1 MSKSRNEEKRKNKWV
16 ALCVVVGSFER
27 EYQLNMTKLL
37 NSDINL
43 WKIMS
48 TTLMV
53 DRNSQIPQPFSILYV
68 CSLLFTCIFC
78 HGVKYNVKSNWVA
91 KLFSQAV
98 TTGGEGW
105 AATMLVNKTPLKWTH
120 HNYCLY
126 YPSRSRT
133 EAPACNWLT
142 NYPIWAWPIEIIV
155 LVCSGDM
162 LTESYHSLW
171 LKQSISRCSQP
182 TCSHWQLLVE
192 SRGWFANCLQMF
204 I

>member
-1 MSKSRNEEKRKNKWV
+1 MIH
-16 ALCVVVGSFER
+16 A
-27 EYQLNMTKLL
+27 
-37 NSDINL
+37 NSWIAQHSCICL
-43 WKIMS
+43 SPI
-48 TTLMV
+48 
-53 DRNSQIPQPFSILYV
+53 
-68 CSLLFTCIFC
+68 FTCICC

-98 TTGGEGW
+98 TIGGEGW
-105 AATMLVNKTPLKWTH
+105 AAIMLVNKTPLKWTH

-142 NYPIWAWPIEIIV
+142 NYPICAWPIEIIV
-155 LVCSGDM
+155 LVCSSDM

-182 TCSHWQLLVE
+182 TKSLLLVE
-192 SRGWFANCLQMF
+192 CREWLKHCLQTTVVVHSGKKKKHSYVDLF
-204 I
+204 QLRWV